1 MARSGKRLV
10 VTYESKSGAVDRAVG
25 MYGDYV
31 FDSDRSTGGMFHI
44 EEFVAQ
50 EMNDIYQARI
60 FVPYE
65 KS

>member
-1 MARSGKRLV
+1 MSVYG
-10 VTYESKSGAVDRAVG
+10 GAVDRAVG